1 METKEIL
8 FLLVTLMIVIHE
20 ARKIKDA
27 RYIFD
32 ISKKFRTKEIE
43 MSKIHEYEKYRS
55 ILGWDTFE
63 FLVLIVG
70 VFFSQYWYC
79 FLAIIIL
86 SFSKMQTLGIRFF
99 ILDAILTM
107 GILLFTI
114 INRIL
119 LMIMI

>member
-1 METKEIL
+1 
-8 FLLVTLMIVIHE
+8 
-20 ARKIKDA
+20 
-27 RYIFD
+27 
-32 ISKKFRTKEIE
+32 

-55 ILGWDTFE
+55 ILEWDTFE

-86 SFSKMQTLGIRFF
+86 SFSRMQRLGIRFF

-119 LMIMI
+119 LMIVI